1 VPQDKRDAL
10 RTHLDERGIDTGIHW
25 QPGHLF
31 TLLKNCRR
39 GNLSITER
47 VGKEI
52 LSLPLHSMMPTNTL
66 DRIIEGVAAFFEDAT

>member
-1 VPQDKRDAL
+1 VPQDKRDTL

-39 GNLSITER
+39 GNLSITGR

-52 LSLPLHSMMPTNTL
+52 LSLPLHSMIPTNTL